1 MNKKD
6 FCGCFS
12 TFLNGHSRKY
22 KVFSTLVF
30 IAAIMGCEDMLTSCG
45 LASHT
50 AAGVTEKSVSMVDE
64 SSNSVEKSTSSDARN
79 VVINEILSKMAEAK
93 TMGDSIRI
101 ALEYQ
106 KENYPASQLRDV
118 YKNFMQDFFGPGH
131 ILTDTAA
138 SAKYL
143 RSELAETTQF
153 DGPDYEPTGFRGNFY
168 RVNIGLIAD
177 GTIPYDTFFT
187 TFVNSVQGIT
197 PPPTN
202 KDTENQQIGES
213 WMNVW
218 DSIDSQ
224 IGKMGWKFENEAADR
239 AYLQEQ
245 FSQDNYIVHHSKA
258 YNDAV
263 NFHYRIIARD
273 KFESVI
279 LPLLQNRSNPW

>member
-1 MNKKD
+1 MNKKH
-6 FCGCFS
+6 FCDCS
-12 TFLNGHSRKY
+12 SIFLNGHYRRFR
-22 KVFSTLVF
+22 VFSVVVF
-30 IAAIMGCEDMLTSCG
+30 IAGSMGCGGMLTSCG
-45 LASHT
+45 HISHN
-50 AAGVTEKSVSMVDE
+50 AAGVPEKSVSMSDE
-64 SSNSVEKSTSSDARN
+64 SSNFVEKSASNDARI
-79 VVINEILSKMAEAK
+79 VVINEILGKMAETK

-131 ILTDTAA
+131 ILNDTAA
-138 SAKYL
+138 SGRYL

-187 TFVNSVQGIT
+187 TFVNSVQDIT
-197 PPPTN
+197 PPDS
-202 KDTENQQIGES
+202 KY

-218 DSIDSQ
+218 DSIDTQ
-224 IGKMGWKFENEAADR
+224 IGKMGWKFENEEADR
-239 AYLQEQ
+239 TAFKEQ
-245 FSQDNYIVHHSKA
+245 FNKGNYIVHHSKA
-258 YNDAV
+258 YNEAV

-273 KFESVI
+273 KFEKII
-279 LPLLQNRSNPW
+279 LPLLQNRSNLVYN